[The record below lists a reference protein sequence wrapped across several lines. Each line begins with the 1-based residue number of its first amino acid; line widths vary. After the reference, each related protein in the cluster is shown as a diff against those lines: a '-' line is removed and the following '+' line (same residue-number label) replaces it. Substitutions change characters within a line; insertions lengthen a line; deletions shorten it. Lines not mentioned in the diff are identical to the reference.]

1 MDEGLRSLL
10 RRAVHPNDEL
20 LTRPPLAPSTA
31 EGTKAHAPPPELPPG
46 PLSTAHDSCGQILI
60 VVPPF
65 ASLWYPSLGAHV
77 LQACARERGYVVDV
91 LYANL
96 LLAKVIGEPAY
107 EQICNNSMSLAA
119 ERFFARAAFDLPPLG
134 HSADELFEPER
145 IYGVEKGQLCRGLYP
160 DGSSASL
167 GDAAS
172 ISVSELKRL
181 EEIAPQ
187 WIARLAAEVAS
198 RGYTI
203 VGATTTFQQTTAS
216 VAFLNEVK
224 RLAPSTVT
232 ILGGANCEGEM
243 AEGILS
249 LKAGIDYVFAGESEE
264 TFTAFVDDIMKGRRP
279 EARVVQGRPC
289 ENMDALPM
297 IRSREFFD
305 QRASY
310 LPRSVPP
317 SSTFISLETSRGC
330 WWGQKQHCTFCGLN
344 GEGMGF
350 RRKSPDRAIAEIQ
363 QVLDESPTRNI
374 IMTDNIMPRDYFK
387 TVVPRL
393 ESEAPAASIFYEQK
407 ANMSFAEMQALAKAG
422 IRIIQPGIEA
432 LNTDLLKLMRKG
444 VHARQNVTLL
454 RHARIVGIRTVWNLI
469 CAFPNDQ
476 LSSYVETRE
485 LVPLIR
491 HLEPPNGVI
500 HLSIE
505 RFSPYFTQPKA
516 FGVEN
521 VRPMPVYADF
531 LPAHADI
538 EKIAYHFIAD
548 YPSETHR
555 YLEEVRA
562 LYKVVDE
569 WIDAWRKPYTSRPEF
584 KIVSCDQKHY
594 LFDTRGVPATE
605 ELQVIDRRTAVLL
618 SAPGP
623 YTATE
628 EQVRAISRGW
638 AALIDQ
644 WFVPLPVASEDLFVD
659 ILEADREEDHE
670 ESRLIRLRK
679 RPLVASV
686 RGA

>member
-10 RRAVHPNDEL
+10 RRAVHPNDDL
-20 LTRPPLAPSTA
+20 LARPAIRSD
-31 EGTKAHAPPPELPPG
+31 EGTPVRSVPPELPPG
-46 PLSTAHDSCGQILI
+46 PLSKPHAPCGQVLI

-65 ASLWYPSLGAHV
+65 ASLWYPSLAAHV

-96 LLAKVIGEPAY
+96 LLAAVIGEKAY
-107 EQICNNSMSLAA
+107 EQICNEAMSLAA

-134 HSADELFEPER
+134 RGADQTFEPER

-160 DGSSASL
+160 DRTNASL
-167 GDAAS
+167 GDTAS
-172 ISVSELKRL
+172 ISLAELKRL
-181 EEIAPQ
+181 ESIGPKWVARIAE
-187 WIARLAAEVAS
+187 EVAS
-198 RGYTI
+198 RGYRI

-216 VAFLNEVK
+216 VAFLNDVK
-224 RLAPSTVT
+224 RLAPDTVT
-232 ILGGANCEGEM
+232 VLGGANCEGEM

-249 LKAGIDYVFAGESEE
+249 LNAGIDYVFAGESEG
-264 TFTAFVDDIMKGRRP
+264 TFPAFIEDVMKGRRP
-279 EARVVQGRPC
+279 DGRIVQGRPC
-289 ENMDALPM
+289 QDMDALPM

-310 LPRSVPP
+310 LPRSAPP

-363 QVLDESPTRNI
+363 QVLDESPTRSI
-374 IMTDNIMPRDYFK
+374 LMADNIMPHEYFK

-393 ESEAPAASIFYEQK
+393 ASEGPAASIFYEQK
-407 ANMSFAEMQALAKAG
+407 ANMSFAEMRALAKAG

-432 LNTDLLKLMRKG
+432 LSTDLLKLMRKG

-454 RHARIVGIRTVWNLI
+454 RHARVVGIRSVWNLI
-469 CAFPNDQ
+469 SGFPNDR
-476 LSSYVETRE
+476 LKSYVETRE

-505 RFSPYFTQPKA
+505 RFSPYFTQSQA
-516 FGVEN
+516 FGVDN

-538 EKIAYHFIAD
+538 DKLAYHFIAD

-555 YLEEVRA
+555 YLQEVRA
-562 LYKVVDE
+562 LYTVVDE
-569 WIDAWRKPYTSRPEF
+569 WIDAWRRPYDARPEF
-584 KIVSCDQKHY
+584 KIVKYGRDYY
-594 LFDTRGVPATE
+594 LFDTRGISGND
-605 ELQVIDRRTAVLL
+605 ELRAIDRRIAVGLA
-618 SAPGP
+618 APRP
-623 YTATE
+623 YAATE
-628 EQVRAISRGW
+628 DQVDALSRGW

-644 WFVPLPVASEDLFVD
+644 WFVPLPVATEETFVD
-659 ILEADREEDHE
+659 ILEGGGEEDREGP
-670 ESRLIRLRK
+670 RLIRLGK
-679 RPLVASV
+679 RPA
-686 RGA
+686 RGSSLA